1 MMVVE
6 QDRKDALLHAMADEF
21 SRKIL
26 LLTMLRAKTIQ
37 EIADE
42 ARIPISTCYR
52 RVHELVT
59 LRLLRVEQTIVTDTG
74 KKFELFR
81 SLIKDAL
88 VNFSST
94 ELSVEV
100 TLIPR
105 EPEERL
111 SSMWKSVR
119 GDQMLVVSPVG

>member
-1 MMVVE
+1 MVVE
-6 QDRKDALLHAMADEF
+6 QDRKDALLHSMADEF
-21 SRKIL
+21 ARKIL
-26 LLTMLRAKTIQ
+26 LSTMLRAKTIQ
-37 EIADE
+37 EIAEEDK
-42 ARIPISTCYR
+42 IPISTCYR
-52 RVHELVT
+52 RVHELVA
-59 LRLLRVEQTIVTDTG
+59 LRLLREDQTIITESG
-74 KKFELFR
+74 KKFELYR
-81 SLIKDAL
+81 SLIKDAV

-119 GDQMLVVSPVG
+119 GDQLQLVSPIG

>member
-1 MMVVE
+1 MVLE

-21 SRKIL
+21 TRKIL
-26 LLTMLRAKTIQ
+26 LSTMLKAKTIQ
-37 EIADE
+37 EIAEE
-42 ARIPISTCYR
+42 AWIPISTCYR

-59 LRLLRVEQTIVTDTG
+59 LRLLRVDQTIITDTG
-74 KKFELFR
+74 KKFELYR
-81 SLIKDAL
+81 SSIKDAV

>member
-1 MMVVE
+1 MLVVE

-21 SRKIL
+21 ARKIL
-26 LLTMLRAKTIQ
+26 LSTMLRAKTIQ

-42 ARIPISTCYR
+42 DRIPISTCYR

-59 LRLLRVEQTIVTDTG
+59 LRLLRVEQTIVNDTG

-94 ELSVEV
+94 GLSVEV

>member
-59 LRLLRVEQTIVTDTG
+59 LRLLRVDQTIITDTG
-74 KKFELFR
+74 KKFELYR
-81 SLIKDAL
+81 SSIKDAV

-111 SSMWKSVR
+111 SNMWKSVR
-119 GDQMLVVSPVG
+119 GDRMQIVSTIG

>member
-6 QDRKDALLHAMADEF
+6 QDRKDALLQSMADEF
-21 SRKIL
+21 ARKIL
-26 LLTMLRAKTIQ
+26 LSTMSHAKTIQ
-37 EIADE
+37 EIAEGD
-42 ARIPISTCYR
+42 RIPISTCYR
-52 RVHELVT
+52 RVHELVS
-59 LRLLRVEQTIVTDTG
+59 LRLLRVDQTIITESG
-74 KKFELFR
+74 KKFELYR
-81 SLIKDAL
+81 SLIKDAV

-111 SSMWKSVR
+111 SGMWKSMR
-119 GDQMLVVSPVG
+119 GERLQIVSPVG